1 MIFMNLFNYKYHA
14 KIGRKIKIH
23 QFVNF
28 GVCVK
33 FNILDSGWWKESIQ
47 ILLAGV
53 LANDTTARAAVQK
66 EKIRKIL
73 KFVMT
78 M

>member
-33 FNILDSGWWKESIQ
+33 FNILDSG
-47 ILLAGV
+47 
-53 LANDTTARAAVQK
+53 
-66 EKIRKIL
+66 
-73 KFVMT
+73 
-78 M
+78 